1 MDTKIIYITY
11 FDFLFL
17 FELKKRERVPAPKI
31 KKPTTIPNT
40 VLTWL
45 SPVFGNVLED
55 MVLVELFVAIV
66 FDGVGVSLPPDV
78 LTFV

>member
-1 MDTKIIYITY
+1 MNAD
-11 FDFLFL
+11 
-17 FELKKRERVPAPKI
+17 
-31 KKPTTIPNT
+31 PNT
-40 VLTWL
+40 INDPRTDNAIFSV